1 MWPVAPKISH
11 TLGVGG
17 LASEGGSVLS
27 GSERRA
33 EEKCDEGEVGSSG
46 DVAAIAACWVRQCYM
61 SGWWEEQEGR
71 WRVGS
76 RAGCVS
82 GDAELQSALVCEL
95 IGCEGTSNAELME
108 GWATSWHLRPHLIEV
123 ESNYWQGDA
132 DARAVPCI
140 TQQII
145 IIYTTR

>member
-17 LASEGGSVLS
+17 LASEGGSVLR

-71 WRVGS
+71 RGVGS
-76 RAGCVS
+76 RG
-82 GDAELQSALVCEL
+82 GWVCF
-95 IGCEGTSNAELME
+95 GR
-108 GWATSWHLRPHLIEV
+108 W
-123 ESNYWQGDA
+123 
-132 DARAVPCI
+132 
-140 TQQII
+140 
-145 IIYTTR
+145 